1 MIPKPIVDVVE
12 AARRLVRAR
21 LELREALRSKEVNRA
36 GIERREKAVRDA
48 AKALDKAVIALE
60 ARLSAS
66 AQRRKGG
73 GGGGEPI
80 PWGSLFKAVGEFAGL
95 VNKIKAGDPSV
106 VRDAA
111 AWADRH
117 GVPGRPPRTEDDI
130 IDAELVE

>member
-36 GIERREKAVRDA
+36 GIERREKAVREA
-48 AKALDKAVIALE
+48 ARALDKAVIALE
-60 ARLSAS
+60 ARLDAS

-73 GGGGEPI
+73 GKGGGEPI

-95 VNKIKAGDPSV
+95 VNKIKAGDPSA
-106 VRDAA
+106 VRDVA
-111 AWADRH
+111 AWAGRH
-117 GVPGRPPRTEDDI
+117 GASSRPRTEDDI